1 MIFNVNSLKKL
12 IMASMNGLIE
22 PNYFIITAIAFAILS
37 IIQYKKAGKTIE
49 TIYLSILFIFFLIS
63 YFILVFGD

>member
-1 MIFNVNSLKKL
+1 
-12 IMASMNGLIE
+12 MASMNGIIE
-22 PNYFIITAIAFAILS
+22 PNYFLITAIAFAILS
-37 IIQYKKAGKTIE
+37 IIQYKKVGKTIE

>member
-1 MIFNVNSLKKL
+1 
-12 IMASMNGLIE
+12 MASMNGLIE
-22 PNYFIITAIAFAILS
+22 PNYFLITAIAFAILS
-37 IIQYKKAGKTIE
+37 IIQYKKTGKTFE

>member
-1 MIFNVNSLKKL
+1 
-12 IMASMNGLIE
+12 MASMNGLIE
-22 PNYFIITAIAFAILS
+22 PNYFLITAIAFAILS
-37 IIQYKKAGKTIE
+37 IIQYKKVGKTIE

>member
-1 MIFNVNSLKKL
+1 
-12 IMASMNGLIE
+12 MASMNGLIE
-22 PNYFIITAIAFAILS
+22 PNYFLITAIAFAILS
-37 IIQYKKAGKTIE
+37 IIQYKKVGKSIE

>member
-1 MIFNVNSLKKL
+1 
-12 IMASMNGLIE
+12 MASMNGIIE
-22 PNYFIITAIAFAILS
+22 PNYFLITAIAFAILS
-37 IIQYKKAGKTIE
+37 IIQYKKVGKSIE

>member
-1 MIFNVNSLKKL
+1 
-12 IMASMNGLIE
+12 MASMNGIIE
-22 PNYFIITAIAFAILS
+22 PNYFLISAIVFATLS
-37 IIQYKKAGKTIE
+37 AIQYKKVGKTIE